1 MTEHLEQIKAT
12 LNAVGIECDIIDADG
27 KHVLACSKEVDGI
40 KRSMRY
46 KCSTCLWQNDYR
58 SSSGTHKRNAV
69 LCVSY

>member
-1 MTEHLEQIKAT
+1 MIEHLEQIKAT

-46 KCSTCLWQNDYR
+46 KCSTCLGR
-58 SSSGTHKRNAV
+58 MTIAAAVARINAM
-69 LCVSY
+69 LSYV